1 MVAASASSAAAG
13 TPFAGFAATA
23 TAAASAA
30 TAATAS
36 AAAAAAAA
44 ATSMPAFVT
53 APGSSWLRAAAAPTR
68 PVEAVSVISP
78 LGRSAFVGGP
88 LGATRWQPAAA
99 SSRRRCR
106 GPPLTAA
113 IAESPDGAA
122 AASTSS
128 PPSPPAGTDAGAT
141 TATASATAP
150 LRKLVQDPATRR
162 YVFVGGKGGVG
173 KTSTAAA
180 LALRFADAGLRT
192 LVLSTDPAHS
202 LGDALDVDLS
212 GGKVTPVTPGLDA
225 LESDTADAVAE
236 LRAILSSVK
245 GDGNGGNGG
254 NGRDGGDGGS
264 SGGDTSETDA
274 AGSGNA
280 AFLGKLGKQLGLSE
294 FGEVLDTIPPGADE
308 FVALT
313 KVLRLVESPDAAVH
327 YDRVVIDTAPTGHTL
342 RLLAF
347 PDFLD
352 SFLAKAVALRSR
364 LDGAASLLSATGNL
378 SSILSSVA
386 GGGGGST
393 PSKKDVQ
400 RATAVAAERVAAY
413 REQMAEL
420 SDLFRDPGRS
430 EFVVVSI
437 PTELSV
443 AESRRL
449 VDALWA
455 EGIWVRNLVVNQ
467 VVPAGSEASYVA
479 RLCAGQAAQIARIRD
494 SATLG
499 SLHLTQVPRF
509 DTEVRGVYGL
519 RALSTVAYP
528 DAHLSERWGDL
539 FDAAVASGG
548 NPDDAPAAP
557 TDAANADASGLGAA
571 ARFVFVGGKGGVGKT
586 SSAAAMGVK
595 LADAGIRT
603 LVLSTD
609 PAHSLGD
616 ALALDLSGGAPVPV
630 DATGNLLYAMEIDT
644 AAAVAQFRGVIQSLA
659 TGTGGG
665 VGGDLARKL
674 GVGEFADIL
683 DNTPPGVDELVALV
697 QVVDLVR
704 TGGFDRVIIDTAP
717 TGHTLRLL
725 AFPEFIDA
733 FLGRVLR
740 LKARLDGALNKVKSL
755 FGGGKKNQDAAEA
768 DLANASNAVDRFRR
782 NMTALRAVIQ
792 DQKATQFAV
801 VTIPTALAVA
811 ESERLVSALR
821 TDGVAVAN
829 VIVNLVL
836 PDSAAE
842 SYVRRLVRG
851 QQGCLDKLREA
862 SAAKDVA
869 VTQVPFFD
877 VEVRGEHG
885 LRAMGEVMFAD
896 SQGASPRGKAKE

>member
-1 MVAASASSAAAG
+1 MVAASSSSAATGA
-13 TPFAGFAATA
+13 PLSRSAATA
-23 TAAASAA
+23 TTAAASAA
-30 TAATAS
+30 AAAG
-36 AAAAAAAA
+36 AAAAAAAS
-44 ATSMPAFVT
+44 TPAFVT
-53 APGSSWLRAAAAPTR
+53 APGVGWLRPAVPSTR
-68 PVEAVSVISP
+68 PVEAVSVTP
-78 LGRSAFVGGP
+78 APGRSAFVGGP
-88 LGATRWQPAAA
+88 LDATRWRPAAA
-99 SSRRRCR
+99 SSHRRCR

-128 PPSPPAGTDAGAT
+128 HPPPASGTDAGAT
-141 TATASATAP
+141 AVTASATAP
-150 LRKLVQDPATRR
+150 LRKLLEDPATRR

-180 LALRFADAGLRT
+180 LALRFADEGLRT

-202 LGDALDVDLS
+202 LGDALAVDLS
-212 GGKVTPVTPGLDA
+212 GGEVTPVTPGLDA

-236 LRAILSSVK
+236 FRAVLSSVK
-245 GDGNGGNGG
+245 GGSGGGNGG
-254 NGRDGGDGGS
+254 DGGDGGDGGG
-264 SGGDTSETDA
+264 SGGSGDAAGTDA
-274 AGSGNA
+274 AGGGNA

-294 FGEVLDTIPPGADE
+294 FGEVFDTIPPGADE

-467 VVPAGSEASYVA
+467 VVPAGSEGSYVA
-479 RLCAGQAAQIARIRD
+479 RLCAGQAAQIGRIRD

-548 NPDDAPAAP
+548 DVDDAPAAP

-616 ALALDLSGGAPVPV
+616 ALALDLSGGSPVPV

-644 AAAVAQFRGVIQSLA
+644 AAAVAQFRGVVQSLA

-740 LKARLDGALNKVKSL
+740 LKARLDGALQKVKSL

-768 DLANASNAVDRFRR
+768 DLADASNAVDRFRR

-811 ESERLVSALR
+811 ESERLVGALR

-836 PDSAAE
+836 PESAAE
-842 SYVRRLVRG
+842 PYVRRLVRG

-877 VEVRGEHG
+877 VEVRGEYG
-885 LRAMGEVMFAD
+885 LRAMGEVMFAG
-896 SQGASPRGKAKE
+896 SQGASPREKAPE

>member
-1 MVAASASSAAAG
+1 MAAASLPPTG
-13 TPFAGFAATA
+13 GGIPLGGPAATVA
-23 TAAASAA
+23 AAASAA
-30 TAATAS
+30 SASVGASTPAFVAASGGGGLRT
-36 AAAAAAAA
+36 AAA
-44 ATSMPAFVT
+44 AT
-53 APGSSWLRAAAAPTR
+53 R
-68 PVEAVSVISP
+68 PVGAVTVTP
-78 LGRSAFVGGP
+78 PPGPSAFVGAP
-88 LGATRWQPAAA
+88 VRAVR
-99 SSRRRCR
+99 RRRCR
-106 GPPLTAA
+106 GPRPAAGAPPTAA
-113 IAESPDGAA
+113 VAGSPPDGAA
-122 AASTSS
+122 AASAAAAASS
-128 PPSPPAGTDAGAT
+128 TPPPPASAASGG
-141 TATASATAP
+141 ATASATAP
-150 LRKLVQDPATRR
+150 LRKLLDDRTTRR

-180 LALRFADAGLRT
+180 LALRCADEGLRT

-202 LGDALDVDLS
+202 LGDALAVDLS

-236 LRAILSSVK
+236 FRAVVSSVK
-245 GDGNGGNGG
+245 GGGSGDGGGGGNGG
-254 NGRDGGDGGS
+254 GDAPATGAAEGGN
-264 SGGDTSETDA
+264 T
-274 AGSGNA
+274 

-327 YDRVVIDTAPTGHTL
+327 YDRVIIDTAPTGHTL

-352 SFLAKAVALRSR
+352 AFLAKAVALRSR
-364 LDGAASLLSATGNL
+364 LDAAASLLSATGNL

-386 GGGGGST
+386 GGGST

-420 SDLFRDPGRS
+420 SDLFRDPARA

-449 VDALWA
+449 VDALWS
-455 EGIWVRNLVVNQ
+455 EGIWVRNLVANQ

-479 RLCAGQAAQIARIRD
+479 RLCAGQAAQIKRIRE
-494 SATLG
+494 SVALG
-499 SLHLTQVPRF
+499 DLHLTQVPRF

-539 FDAAVASGG
+539 FDATVSSGG
-548 NPDDAPAAP
+548 DPEDVPAAP
-557 TDAANADASGLGAA
+557 TDAADADADASGLGAA

-616 ALALDLSGGAPVPV
+616 ALAVDLSGGAPVPV

-740 LKARLDGALNKVKSL
+740 LKARLDGALKKVKSL
-755 FGGGKKNQDAAEA
+755 FGGGKKSQDAAEA
-768 DLANASNAVDRFRR
+768 DLADASDAVDRFRR

-792 DQKATQFAV
+792 DQEATQFAV

-811 ESERLVSALR
+811 ESERLVGALR
-821 TDGVAVAN
+821 ADGVAVAN

-836 PDSAAE
+836 PDTAAE
-842 SYVRRLVRG
+842 PYVRRLVRG
-851 QQGCLDKLREA
+851 QQGCLEKLREA

-877 VEVRGEHG
+877 VEVRGEYG

-896 SQGASPRGKAKE
+896 SQGAAPGEKAKE